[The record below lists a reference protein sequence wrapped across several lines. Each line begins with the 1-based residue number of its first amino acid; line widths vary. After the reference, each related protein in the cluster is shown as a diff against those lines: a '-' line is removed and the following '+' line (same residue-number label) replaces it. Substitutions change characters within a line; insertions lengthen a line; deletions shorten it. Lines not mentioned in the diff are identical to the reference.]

1 MLTLRKSDDR
11 GHAAH
16 GWLDTYHTFSFANYY
31 DPAFMGFRHLRVIN
45 EDRVLPAEGFG
56 KHGHRDMEILTWVLE
71 GELEHKDSM
80 GNGDIIRPGELQYMS
95 AGKGVLHSE
104 FNASKANVV
113 HLLQIWILPDE
124 ANATPRYGQ
133 KSFASALSK
142 GDLVLVASK
151 DGRDGSIAIRQDMR
165 LFAARTNAERTYEH
179 ALGAKRNAWIQVAR
193 GSLRVND
200 VQLDAGDGLAVER
213 EAQLTLQAS
222 KDTEFLLFDLA

>member
-11 GHAAH
+11 GHADH
-16 GWLDTYHTFSFANYY
+16 GWLDTYHTFSFANYH
-31 DPAFMGFRHLRVIN
+31 DPAHMGFRHLRVIN

-56 KHGHRDMEILTWVLE
+56 KHGHRDMEILTWVLA

-104 FNASKANVV
+104 FNASKTDTV

-133 KSFASALSK
+133 KSFVGALSK

-151 DGRDGSIAIRQDMR
+151 DGRDGSIAIRQDVG
-165 LFAARTNAERTYEH
+165 LLAARTNAERTYDY
-179 ALGAKRNAWIQVAR
+179 ALGVKRNAWIQVAR
-193 GSLRVND
+193 GELRVND
-200 VQLDAGDGLAVER
+200 VQLEAGDGVAAER
-213 EAQLTLQAS
+213 EVQLTIQAA